1 MMVPRLISPVF
12 KYGKKEM
19 KCNFP
24 LTAGDTCPF
33 SWKIALCG
41 AQALREVDVEKGKR
55 KEQSD
60 PDQQNILL
68 RINGRKR
75 FPA

>member
-1 MMVPRLISPVF
+1 MPPVTTFF
-12 KYGKKEM
+12 KCGEKEM

-24 LTAGDTCPF
+24 LTSVDTCPF

-41 AQALREVDVEKGKR
+41 AQALRGVDVEKGRR

-60 PDQQNILL
+60 PDQQNILV
-68 RINGRKR
+68 RIDGRAH
-75 FPA
+75 FAA